1 MSTAGWFIALVLV
14 AVVMLLITAPL
25 FGRRAVKRDDT
36 LQRDQLV
43 VVYERVLNNLRD
55 LDEDFSTGKIQRSDY
70 EQEREMWIQRG
81 VQVLKALDV
90 FIPETTA
97 PTNIDEDAG
106 IDAEIEARIAAHRQ
120 QLHKENS

>member
-14 AVVMLLITAPL
+14 AVVVLLITAPL
-25 FGRRAVKRDDT
+25 LGRRSLVKRDDT

-43 VVYERVLNNLRD
+43 AVYERVLNNLRD
-55 LDEDFSTGKIQRSDY
+55 LDEDFSTGKIQPEDY

-81 VQVLKALDV
+81 VQVLKALDA
-90 FIPETTA
+90 FAPEATE
-97 PTNIDEDAG
+97 PTSVDD
-106 IDAEIEARIAAHRQ
+106 EIEARIAERRQ